1 MPRAAVH
8 AEGAVRAAG
17 EAETIDADRDAAGI
31 PLRSQTDQE
40 LLAGLSA
47 GSELHFNELYNR
59 YFQRIYSFVYTRM
72 RNHADAEEVVQETFT
87 AVFRSFESYRGTS
100 SLLSWIYG
108 IAKNTLNNR
117 LRRSKTEGQRLDA
130 LRPEVIRPPSALGD
144 CNPEEHL
151 SMRRYAE
158 AVRDRLESVSEWQS
172 EIFVMRHLDNL
183 SIQEISDRTDR
194 SSDAIRSSLY
204 RVKRLLFETA
214 DLASSRPSTSPGG
227 R

>member
-1 MPRAAVH
+1 MAT
-8 AEGAVRAAG
+8 G
-17 EAETIDADRDAAGI
+17 AETTRPDREVAGI
-31 PLRSQTDQE
+31 PLRSQSDQE
-40 LLAGLSA
+40 LLAGLHA

-72 RNHADAEEVVQETFT
+72 RNHADTEEVVQETFT

-117 LRRSKTEGQRLDA
+117 LRRSKAEGQRLEA
-130 LRPEVIRPPSALGD
+130 LRPELLRPPSALGD

-172 EIFVMRHLDNL
+172 EIFAMRHLENL

-194 SSDAIRSSLY
+194 SSDSIRSSLY
-204 RVKRLLFETA
+204 RVKRLLFEAAELLSPRSGTG
-214 DLASSRPSTSPGG
+214 ASGG
-227 R
+227 H